1 MWYLWAMI
9 GCAALTIGI
18 PLFIVY
24 KADKRRKTQ
33 HDKKFDIGRFLKKK
47 KNLDSKS

>member
-9 GCAALTIGI
+9 VCAALTIGI

-47 KNLDSKS
+47 KI

>member
-1 MWYLWAMI
+1 MI

-24 KADKRRKTQ
+24 KADKRRKTR
-33 HDKKFDIGRFLKKK
+33 HDKKFRIGRFSKMKKSE
-47 KNLDSKS
+47 DSES